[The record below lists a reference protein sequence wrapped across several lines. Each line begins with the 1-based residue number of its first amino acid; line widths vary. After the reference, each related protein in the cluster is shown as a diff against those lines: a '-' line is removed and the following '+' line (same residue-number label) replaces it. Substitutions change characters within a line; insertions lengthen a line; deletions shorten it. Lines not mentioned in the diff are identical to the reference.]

1 MKLFG
6 EYLIEKNIVSTE
18 QMVAALIRQ
27 TSKMPG
33 MAEIA
38 YNKKLLRP
46 DQIFKILKLQNS
58 SRIGFI
64 EAAKELNIWN
74 DSVAEKFEKSLDE
87 VRTPLVQ
94 VLIEME
100 AVRPESVTHALDE
113 FLGDVQEQYAESQ
126 LSNQTR
132 ESIQSAT
139 EINNPSVEN
148 SAVFQPE
155 TELPT
160 EPISQPILESVKPVT
175 VESESYPSVE
185 AENSSV
191 YCTLFTEDKKI
202 QIENH
207 FIQLENGGISI
218 PVMNAI
224 RENLQVLST
233 AARTAQVMMSASVLH
248 GMVVMVDQ
256 ILKTP
261 ATNINED
268 FIARIGKVNID
279 AINFLWK
286 LSVKIQSGEKEEA
299 LLLEPETKKQYEAIA
314 AAVEITRFDL
324 DFLA

>member
-6 EYLIEKNIVSTE
+6 EYLVEKSIVSTE

-27 TSKMPG
+27 SSKMPG

-46 DQIFKILKLQNS
+46 DQIFKILKLQNNS
-58 SRIGFI
+58 NCGFI

-74 DSVAEKFEKSLDE
+74 DSVSGKFEKALDE

-94 VLIEME
+94 VLVEME
-100 AVRPESVTHALDE
+100 AVKIETVTHALDD
-113 FLGDVQEQYAESQ
+113 FLGDVQDQYQEAQ
-126 LSNQTR
+126 NQPLT
-132 ESIQSAT
+132 
-139 EINNPSVEN
+139 VE
-148 SAVFQPE
+148 PE
-155 TELPT
+155 TTTEETSSESPVDSASEPEIVTLPVT
-160 EPISQPILESVKPVT
+160 MEPEPIPTVT
-175 VESESYPSVE
+175 DSGDTTHYF
-185 AENSSV
+185 
-191 YCTLFTEDKKI
+191 TLFSEDKKS

-224 RENLQVLST
+224 RENLQALAS
-233 AARTAQVMMSASVLH
+233 AARSAQVMMSASVLH
-248 GMVVMVDQ
+248 GMVVMMDQ

-261 ATNINED
+261 ATNMNED

-286 LSVKIQSGEKEEA
+286 LSVKIQTAGKEEE
-299 LLLEPETKKQYEAIA
+299 LLAEPEMKKQYEAIA

-324 DFLA
+324 DFLS

>member
-46 DQIFKILKLQNS
+46 DQIFKILKLQNL
-58 SRIGFI
+58 SRSGFI
-64 EAAKELNIWN
+64 EAARELNIWN

-100 AVRPESVTHALDE
+100 AVKAETVTHALDE
-113 FLGDVQEQYAESQ
+113 FLGDAQDQYTENQ

-132 ESIQSAT
+132 ESIESASIKDT
-139 EINNPSVEN
+139 PITEN
-148 SAVFQPE
+148 SEEVTTQTDILSEISSRPDLDPVNINPE
-155 TELPT
+155 ALTKAL
-160 EPISQPILESVKPVT
+160 
-175 VESESYPSVE
+175 SETLADASP
-185 AENSSV
+185 
-191 YCTLFTEDKKI
+191 YCSIFTEEKKN

-218 PVMNAI
+218 PVMNSI

-233 AARTAQVMMSASVLH
+233 AARSAHAMMSASVLH
-248 GMVVMVDQ
+248 GMIVMVDQ

-261 ATNINED
+261 ANNISED
-268 FIARIGKVNID
+268 FISRIGKVNIE
-279 AINFLWK
+279 AINFLWR
-286 LSVKIQSGEKEEA
+286 LSVKIQTGVSEEN
-299 LLLEPETKKQYEAIA
+299 LIVEPQTKKQFEAIA

-324 DFLA
+324 DFLS

>member
-46 DQIFKILKLQNS
+46 DQIFKILKLQNQS
-58 SRIGFI
+58 KCGFI
-64 EAAKELNIWN
+64 EAARDLNIWN
-74 DSVAEKFEKSLDE
+74 DSVSEKFEKALDE

-94 VLIEME
+94 VLVEME
-100 AVRPESVTHALDE
+100 AAKIETVTHALDE
-113 FLGDVQEQYAESQ
+113 FLGDVQDHYQEAQ
-126 LSNQTR
+126 NQ
-132 ESIQSAT
+132 IQQ
-139 EINNPSVEN
+139 P
-148 SAVFQPE
+148 QPE
-155 TELPT
+155 TSIET
-160 EPISQPILESVKPVT
+160 IEEPLQYRQDEEAKT
-175 VESESYPSVE
+175 DSESS
-185 AENSSV
+185 SSV
-191 YCTLFTEDKKI
+191 VGESTAEESANGDSSQYFTIFDEQKKG

-218 PVMNAI
+218 PVMNSI
-224 RENLQVLST
+224 RENLQSLSS
-233 AARTAQVMMSASVLH
+233 AARSAQVMMSASVLH
-248 GMVVMVDQ
+248 GMVVMMDQ

-261 ATNINED
+261 ATNMNED

-279 AINFLWK
+279 AVNFLWK
-286 LSVKIQSGEKEEA
+286 LSVKIQSGSKEED
-299 LLLEPETKKQYEAIA
+299 LLREPELKKQYEAIA

-324 DFLA
+324 DFLS

>member
-46 DQIFKILKLQNS
+46 DQIFKILKLQNQS
-58 SRIGFI
+58 NCGFI
-64 EAAKELNIWN
+64 EAARELNIWN
-74 DSVAEKFEKSLDE
+74 DSVSGKFEKALDE
-87 VRTPLVQ
+87 VRTPIVQ
-94 VLIEME
+94 VLVEME
-100 AVRPESVTHALDE
+100 AAKIETVTHALDE
-113 FLGDVQEQYAESQ
+113 FLGDVQDHYQELQ
-126 LSNQTR
+126 NQPQQ
-132 ESIQSAT
+132 I
-139 EINNPSVEN
+139 
-148 SAVFQPE
+148 QPE
-155 TELPT
+155 TTIET
-160 EPISQPILESVKPVT
+160 VVEPEQTHQDQESYPGSDT
-175 VESESYPSVE
+175 SIPPESESLEVAPDNGESNQYFK
-185 AENSSV
+185 
-191 YCTLFTEDKKI
+191 LFNEEKRS

-218 PVMNAI
+218 PVMNTI
-224 RENLQVLST
+224 RENLQSLSS
-233 AARTAQVMMSASVLH
+233 AARSAQVMMSASVLH
-248 GMVVMVDQ
+248 GMVVMMDQ

-261 ATNINED
+261 ATNMNED

-286 LSVKIQSGEKEEA
+286 LSVKIQSGAKEEE
-299 LLLEPETKKQYEAIA
+299 LLSELELKKQYEAIA

-324 DFLA
+324 DFLS

>member
-46 DQIFKILKLQNS
+46 DQIFKILKLQNL
-58 SRIGFI
+58 SRSGFI
-64 EAAKELNIWN
+64 EAARELNIWN

-100 AVRPESVTHALDE
+100 AVKAETVTHALDE
-113 FLGDVQEQYAESQ
+113 FLGDAQDQYTENQ

-132 ESIQSAT
+132 ESIESASIKDTPIT
-139 EINNPSVEN
+139 EGSEEVKT
-148 SAVFQPE
+148 QPDILSE
-155 TELPT
+155 
-160 EPISQPILESVKPVT
+160 ISSQPDLDPVNIN
-175 VESESYPSVE
+175 PE
-185 AENSSV
+185 ALADASP
-191 YCTLFTEDKKI
+191 YCSIFTEEKKN

-218 PVMNAI
+218 PVMNSI

-233 AARTAQVMMSASVLH
+233 AARSAHAMMSASVLH
-248 GMVVMVDQ
+248 GMIVMVDQ

-261 ATNINED
+261 ANNISED
-268 FIARIGKVNID
+268 FISRIGKVNIE
-279 AINFLWK
+279 AINFLWR
-286 LSVKIQSGEKEEA
+286 LSVKIQTGVSEEN
-299 LLLEPETKKQYEAIA
+299 LIVEPQTKKQFEAIA
-314 AAVEITRFDL
+314 AAVEDRKSVV
-324 DFLA
+324 